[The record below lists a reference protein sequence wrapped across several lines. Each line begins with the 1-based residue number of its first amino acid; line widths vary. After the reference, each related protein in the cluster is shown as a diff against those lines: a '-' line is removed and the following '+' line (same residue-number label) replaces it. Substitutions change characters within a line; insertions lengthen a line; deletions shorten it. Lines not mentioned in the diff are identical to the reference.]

1 VHQCCGHKVPVRLHD
16 INIAGN
22 KQLKLWKKLSVG
34 LQAPPPRQ
42 LALACEKS
50 HIAARRLKAEDR
62 EFLVGFLIDTLVAA
76 ELPGLVGRYTY
87 LSRSAVEQIPHGG
100 TISITPY
107 GPCERGAECLAR
119 CTYIGSSWIQ

>member
-1 VHQCCGHKVPVRLHD
+1 MAIYTSSISARGSRAYVVHQCCGHKVPVRLHD

-34 LQAPPPRQ
+34 LQAPPRQ

-62 EFLVGFLIDTLVAA
+62 EFLVGFLMNLIDTLVAA
-76 ELPGLVGRYTY
+76 ELPGLVGT
-87 LSRSAVEQIPHGG
+87 LG
-100 TISITPY
+100 
-107 GPCERGAECLAR
+107 C
-119 CTYIGSSWIQ
+119 